1 METFALS
8 LNASFPPST
17 LHSSFRATKTT
28 KPNLTAAKPPRA
40 AASDGGSSGDEE
52 ARAQQKGKKPLH
64 EIIFKPLDNL
74 ISTFNSSHLP
84 SYLDPEHVLS
94 GSFSPAEELPPTPCQ
109 VVEGSLPSCLDGAYL
124 QNGPNPQFTPRG
136 PYHLVDGDGMIH
148 AVKIA
153 GGEATFCSRFV
164 ETNKYMAERDLGYPV
179 YPNMFGAFTSKI
191 TASLLLTAAR
201 ILTGQFNPFSNGV
214 GTANTSL
221 ALIAGELFAL
231 VETDI
236 PYQITVTE
244 NGDVAT
250 VGRRDFDSPESFQI
264 MTAHPKFD
272 PDTGETF
279 SFRYFPIPPFL
290 KLFRIDSDGKKH
302 KSVPIYSMKNCSFVH
317 DFAVT
322 KRFAVFPDTQIAIEP
337 IEILRGKSTMR
348 VDLQKI
354 PKLGVIPRYAADESE
369 MYWIDAE
376 AAIAR
381 WRDGCMGRTATEAS
395 RFSWRG
401 RGRRRRTMDI
411 WWPVKLPRRVPQ
423 GFHSIFVKQ
432 TELLKM

>member
-1 METFALS
+1 
-8 LNASFPPST
+8 
-17 LHSSFRATKTT
+17 
-28 KPNLTAAKPPRA
+28 
-40 AASDGGSSGDEE
+40 
-52 ARAQQKGKKPLH
+52 
-64 EIIFKPLDNL
+64 
-74 ISTFNSSHLP
+74 
-84 SYLDPEHVLS
+84 
-94 GSFSPAEELPPTPCQ
+94 
-109 VVEGSLPSCLDGAYL
+109 
-124 QNGPNPQFTPRG
+124 
-136 PYHLVDGDGMIH
+136 MIH
-148 AVKIA
+148 TVKISS
-153 GGEATFCSRFV
+153 GEATFCSRFV
-164 ETNKYMAERDLGYPV
+164 KTNKYIAERDLGYPI

-201 ILTGQFNPFSNGV
+201 ILTGQFNPFANGV

-272 PDTGETF
+272 PETGETF

-322 KRFAVFPDTQIAIEP
+322 KRFAVFPDTQIAIKP

-348 VDLQKI
+348 VDLEKI

-369 MYWIDAE
+369 MHWIDAPGLNLLHTANSWE
-376 AAIAR
+376 EEDGGGEIVIIASNMLSIEHVVEQIELVDLSMEKIVIDLATKDVKRYPLSDLHLDFGVINPKYAGKKNRYVYAAVVESIPKMLGVVKIDLSRSTAEGGDCVVAR
-381 WRDGCMGRTATEAS
+381 RMYGPGCYGSEPIFVAREGAEEEDDGYLVAYVSNEKTEESHFVVMDAKSATL
-395 RFSWRG
+395 
-401 RGRRRRTMDI
+401 DI
-411 WWPVKLPRRVPQ
+411 VAAVKLPRRVPQ